1 MNKMKR
7 QHIKLKNTP
16 QVKKYNQALKRASTD
31 KMKVIAKKY
40 GVDFGE
46 DNEMELG
53 EYLKK
58 KGYKSLA
65 EMLKTKQ

>member
-1 MNKMKR
+1 MKR